1 VAKGI
6 LREDIPGAKRPSY
19 SIRYSSEDISECFS
33 DVAIEKQ
40 DGFYVLTAT
49 YKGNTPVRERLQSL
63 DAERFAKGDLSLENL
78 LDKYCSY
85 INMYP

>member
-1 VAKGI
+1 M
-6 LREDIPGAKRPSY
+6 
-19 SIRYSSEDISECFS
+19 
-33 DVAIEKQ
+33 AIEKQ